1 MKENSIENLQNK
13 KYFNNIDEAIKVYEE
28 FRRFKNDGFIESIDT
43 DFFFNLTDIILSDY
57 KRVLKENE
65 ELTISNKEI
74 DKECSRLEEKEVKLI
89 NENEHY
95 KDLIYALET
104 YYDITEEDFEIVQKQ
119 DEIDI
124 DSIEEIKLR
133 PSDREHLSFGGLIFE
148 EKINKLVQ
156 AVKQLNKEVKELK
169 KI

>member
-65 ELTISNKEI
+65 ELHKEI
-74 DKECSRLEEKEVKLI
+74 DRMKSLDIYKLV
-89 NENEHY
+89 EDWETGQ
-95 KDLIYALET
+95 LIP
-104 YYDITEEDFEIVQKQ
+104 VQKVKDKIRHYQ
-119 DEIDI
+119 ELQDNYIKKYDEIND
-124 DSIEEIKLR
+124 
-133 PSDREHLSFGGLIFE
+133 GLQAM
-148 EKINKLVQ
+148 INVLQ
-156 AVKQLNKEVKELK
+156 ELLEGRK
-169 KI
+169 